1 MCTIFK
7 SHKLWDMVENGY
19 EQPVKKEEG
28 EALTAAQKLVLE
40 ENIAKD
46 AKALGLIQN
55 AVSDD
60 IFPRIALKESAKEA
74 WEILQQEFRED
85 KKVRSV
91 KLQALRRE
99 FEYTRMHDDESLSGY
114 VTKLLEL
121 VNQMKAYGE
130 ELIEQRIVQ
139 KLLISLSKEYDS
151 IAEVIEET
159 KDTETI
165 GVQEVIG
172 SLKSHEQRLQRHNE
186 RVTEKAFSSLN
197 VSSKDQSNTGQA
209 AGSKSKKNWKSQ
221 KGKK

>member
-28 EALTAAQKLVLE
+28 EALTAAQKLALE
-40 ENIAKD
+40 ENVAKD
-46 AKALGLIQN
+46 AKALGLIQE
-55 AVSDD
+55 
-60 IFPRIALKESAKEA
+60 LAKEA
-74 WEILQQEFRED
+74 WEILQQEFRGD
-85 KKVRSV
+85 KKVRSM

-130 ELIEQRIVQ
+130 ELTKQRIVQ
-139 KLLISLSKEYDS
+139 KLLISLSSEYDS

-159 KDTETI
+159 NTTTKKDKDDGNSPSCI
-165 GVQEVIG
+165 RFSNRRGID
-172 SLKSHEQRLQRHNE
+172 RHLFGCQ
-186 RVTEKAFSSLN
+186 TTTLN
-197 VSSKDQSNTGQA
+197 HRRC
-209 AGSKSKKNWKSQ
+209 
-221 KGKK
+221 